1 MLVGNGGSIFTPGID
16 SLTILCST
24 VLVDVIA
31 AEKNSGLVAVD
42 ESVIPAS
49 RLSSGSIAE
58 VLPVVRR
65 AVAVP
70 EDVIFRV
77 GGEDLGLGDGLTKD
91 CSLCGVARL
100 VDLVLCHSSPRPIV
114 SAGGLSK
121 RAAVVVERVLR
132 VSRGW
137 VALRSCNS

>member
-1 MLVGNGGSIFTPGID
+1 MSVRSGGSICTPGIE

-49 RLSSGSIAE
+49 RLSSRSVAE

-70 EDVIFRV
+70 EDMVFGV
-77 GGEDLGLGDGLTKD
+77 GGENLGLGDSLTKD
-91 CSLCGVARL
+91 CSLCGVTRL
-100 VDLVLCHSSPRPIV
+100 VDLVLGHSSPRPIV
-114 SAGGLSK
+114 GAGRLGE
-121 RAAVVVERVLR
+121 RAAVVVERALR

-137 VALRSCNS
+137 VALRSCDS